1 MQDSIEE
8 EENNDNED
16 PSKSI
21 PKLSVRGCES
31 PLPHHPSSSSLH
43 QHHIIQQPHSNLLLE
58 PRVATSISGLSRPIS
73 PNPSLSPTTPVSPS
87 ASSTTPLHALRHLP
101 AYLTEVYR
109 RRCLSDTD
117 LSSSWDDLK
126 QKQHAVPPA
135 PIQNPNSQPM
145 QMPRMLLQPYHHRRQ
160 QVPMLPVSSKG
171 GSLESEAS
179 STTQESPLDLSV
191 RSSSTKS
198 NSSLQIA
205 TSMESIR
212 SSSLLSNKGRSR
224 SSGTSRASSSE
235 HGTRD
240 RLSLDRLDVVDAAA
254 ASSSTG
260 TSVVNNAGT
269 NCDQVA
275 YVCPICGQMFS
286 LHDRLAKHMASRHK
300 SRSTDSGTKAYNC
313 DVCRRS
319 FARSDMLTRHM
330 RLHTGIKP
338 YTCRV
343 CGQVFSRSD
352 HLSTHQRTH
361 TGEKPYRCPS
371 CPYAACRRDM
381 ITRYYTFAN
390 ACNHSSRIDFMNFI
404 FFKGICEPTLVMSFK
419 SPPASRKDPLLMKWQ
434 TPLILDLL
442 VLRQGPLVPYPV
454 KVLTL
459 PYQLCLL

>member
-1 MQDSIEE
+1 M
-8 EENNDNED
+8 
-16 PSKSI
+16 
-21 PKLSVRGCES
+21 
-31 PLPHHPSSSSLH
+31 PHHPSSSSLH

-126 QKQHAVPPA
+126 QKQHAVPP

-254 ASSSTG
+254 AASSSTG

-269 NCDQVA
+269 NGDQVA

-390 ACNHSSRIDFMNFI
+390 ACNH
-404 FFKGICEPTLVMSFK
+404 
-419 SPPASRKDPLLMKWQ
+419 
-434 TPLILDLL
+434 IL
-442 VLRQGPLVPYPV
+442 
-454 KVLTL
+454 
-459 PYQLCLL
+459 